1 MLSYLDI
8 IIPNHSKVSFY
19 FIYLSLFV
27 ILGQRKLFKY
37 KRRRTKKQRKQKILQ
52 EQKVIKVQ
60 IVYSQLSFHPCYV
73 FDSNILTPLN
83 ITNSS
88 HIFII

>member
-8 IIPNHSKVSFY
+8 IIRNHSKVSFY
-19 FIYLSLFV
+19 FLFIYLSFFV

-37 KRRRTKKQRKQKILQ
+37 KRRTTKKQRKQKILQ

-60 IVYSQLSFHPCYV
+60 IVYSQFKFNCN
-73 FDSNILTPLN
+73 FILATFL
-83 ITNSS
+83 IQTS
-88 HIFII
+88 